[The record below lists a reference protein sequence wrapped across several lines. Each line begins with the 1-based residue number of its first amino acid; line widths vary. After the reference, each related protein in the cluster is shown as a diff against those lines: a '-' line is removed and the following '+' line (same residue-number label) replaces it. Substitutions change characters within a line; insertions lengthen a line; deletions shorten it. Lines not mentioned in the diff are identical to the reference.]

1 MATHLEETKFTTFNF
16 NNNLMDGLSSM
27 GFEKATPIQAQA
39 IPEISEGNDIIAC
52 AQTGTGKTAAFL
64 LPVIDAIGKAE
75 ITKFIDA
82 IIIAPTRELALQI
95 DQQVDALGYFTGV
108 TSLAIYGGTDGVEFV
123 QQKKALTKGADLI
136 IATPGKLLS
145 HLRLGYVKC
154 NNLKYLILDE
164 ADRMLDM
171 GFHDDIMKIISFLPK
186 ERQTL
191 LFSATMPSK
200 IRQLS
205 KKILKPKPKEINIAI
220 SKTAEGVL
228 QAAYHVYDNEKIKLI
243 ENLLEGKK
251 SYKSILVFASTKSNV
266 KSIAKALAKKKF
278 AADQIQSDLEQG
290 ERETVLRNFKN
301 RKIQLL
307 VATDIVSRGIDID
320 DISLIINYNVPAPED
335 YVHRVGR
342 TARAENTGLA
352 ITLIDPEEDYKFKRV
367 EKLIEKEVP
376 KMRLPAGF
384 SEVVFQKKKKFS
396 GVKRG
401 RGSGKQKYSK
411 KKK

>member
-1 MATHLEETKFTTFNF
+1 LEEIKFKSFNF
-16 NNNLMDGLSSM
+16 NDNLLDGLESM

-39 IPEISEGNDIIAC
+39 IPEIAKGNDIIGC

-64 LPVIDAIGKAE
+64 LPVLDAIGKAS
-75 ITKFIDA
+75 ISKHIDA
-82 IIIAPTRELALQI
+82 LIIAPTRELALQI

-123 QQKKALTKGADLI
+123 QQKKALTKGADVI

-171 GFHDDIMKIISFLPK
+171 GFHDDLMKIISFLPK

-191 LFSATMPSK
+191 LFSATMPPK
-200 IRQLS
+200 IRQLA
-205 KKILKPKPKEINIAI
+205 KKILKPKPVEISIALG
-220 SKTAEGVL
+220 KTAEGVL
-228 QAAYHVYDNEKIKLI
+228 QAAYHVYNKEKIRLI

-251 SYKSILVFASTKSNV
+251 SYKSILVFASTKSDV
-266 KSIAKALAKKKF
+266 KSIAKSLAAKKF
-278 AADQIQSDLEQG
+278 AADQIQSDLEQS
-290 ERETVLRNFKN
+290 EREIVLRKFKN

-320 DISLIINYNVPAPED
+320 DISLIINYNVPAAED

-352 ITLIDPEEDYKFKRV
+352 ITLIDPEEAYKFKKV

-384 SEVVFQKKKKFS
+384 TEVTASNNKKYGSSSGGKKKRKY
-396 GVKRG
+396 
-401 RGSGKQKYSK
+401 SGKRR
-411 KKK
+411 

>member
-1 MATHLEETKFTTFNF
+1 MEEIKFKSFNF
-16 NNNLMDGLSSM
+16 NDNLLDGLESM

-39 IPEISEGNDIIAC
+39 IPEIAKGNDIIGC

-64 LPVIDAIGKAE
+64 LPVLDAIGKAS
-75 ITKFIDA
+75 ISKHIDA
-82 IIIAPTRELALQI
+82 LIIAPTRELALQI

-123 QQKKALTKGADLI
+123 QQKKALTKGADVI

-171 GFHDDIMKIISFLPK
+171 GFHDDLMKIISFLPK

-191 LFSATMPSK
+191 LFSATMPPK
-200 IRQLS
+200 IRQLA
-205 KKILKPKPKEINIAI
+205 KKILKPKPVEISIALG
-220 SKTAEGVL
+220 KTAEGVL
-228 QAAYHVYDNEKIKLI
+228 QAAYHVYNKEKIRLI

-251 SYKSILVFASTKSNV
+251 SYKSILVFASTKSDV
-266 KSIAKALAKKKF
+266 KSIAKSLAAKKF
-278 AADQIQSDLEQG
+278 AADQIQSDLEQS
-290 ERETVLRNFKN
+290 EREIVLRKFKN

-320 DISLIINYNVPAPED
+320 DISLIINYNVPAAED

-352 ITLIDPEEDYKFKRV
+352 ITLIDPEEAYKFKKV

-384 SEVVFQKKKKFS
+384 TEVTASNNKKYGSSSGGKKKRKY
-396 GVKRG
+396 
-401 RGSGKQKYSK
+401 SGKRR
-411 KKK
+411 